1 MHGPPLAF
9 DSCNPPALN
18 SPYLTIGTPEA
29 NGAAANSIGSVKLTA
44 AAGNPGT
51 SADEA
56 DVRIK
61 VNVTDVRKKT
71 GLADYTGEL
80 QVVISPQITDTAN
93 GPTLGDSAT
102 MADTALRYTVPCIGT
117 ASSTVGSTCSLT
129 TTADAVAGGTVLE
142 GRRSVWELPAI
153 RVFDGGSDNVAST
166 SPNIAFARQ
175 GVFVP

>member
-1 MHGPPLAF
+1 
-9 DSCNPPALN
+9 
-18 SPYLTIGTPEA
+18 
-29 NGAAANSIGSVKLTA
+29 
-44 AAGNPGT
+44 
-51 SADEA
+51 
-56 DVRIK
+56 
-61 VNVTDVRKKT
+61 
-71 GLADYTGEL
+71 
-80 QVVISPQITDTAN
+80 
-93 GPTLGDSAT
+93 

-175 GVFVP
+175 GLFVP